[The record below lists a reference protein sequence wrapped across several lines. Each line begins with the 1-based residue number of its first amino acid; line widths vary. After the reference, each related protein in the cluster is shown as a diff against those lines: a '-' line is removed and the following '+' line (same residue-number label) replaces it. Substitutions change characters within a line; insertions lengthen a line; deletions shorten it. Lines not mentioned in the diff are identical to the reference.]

1 MLFTKASEYALLSM
15 IYIAK
20 NGCECD
26 ITTISK
32 ELKIPKSFLAKIFQ
46 NLAKDGI
53 LISQKGAKGG
63 FLLVKKTSEISLK
76 SIIQSAEKK
85 DNLVF
90 ECSKSRC
97 DCPSNKGE
105 FCQIWDVFSFL
116 QNSVDNFLNNITLE
130 NIIKKDFM

>member
-20 NGCECD
+20 NGKECD
-26 ITTISK
+26 IKTISK
-32 ELKIPKSFLAKIFQ
+32 ELKISKSFLAKIFQ

-63 FLLVKKTSEISLK
+63 FLLIKKPSEISLK

-85 DNLVF
+85 TNFIF
-90 ECSKSRC
+90 ECSQNRC
-97 DCPSNKGE
+97 DCPSNRGE
-105 FCQIWDVFSFL
+105 NCQIWDIFSHLQIKLDKFL
-116 QNSVDNFLNNITLE
+116 DEITLE
-130 NIIKKDFM
+130 NIMQRNFL